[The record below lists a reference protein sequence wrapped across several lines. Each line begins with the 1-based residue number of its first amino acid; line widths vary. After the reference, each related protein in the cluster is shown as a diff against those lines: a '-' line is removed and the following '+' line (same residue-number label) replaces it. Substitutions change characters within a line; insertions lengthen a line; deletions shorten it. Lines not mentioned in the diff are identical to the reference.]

1 MIERLK
7 LENEMERPKKKRFQG
22 KENIETKVSKKR
34 KAEGSIKNIS
44 HEKRDINATINDIIS
59 PPNLTVALSNS
70 TEPKI
75 EARQRGNPSAWE
87 YSQGRRLPP
96 CPGWPAKQRYNAT
109 HSVEWDLF
117 RGTYYEPLNPKCPVS
132 NGSA

>member
-44 HEKRDINATINDIIS
+44 HEKRDINATINEQKKKEVIEI
-59 PPNLTVALSNS
+59 LS
-70 TEPKI
+70 
-75 EARQRGNPSAWE
+75 
-87 YSQGRRLPP
+87 
-96 CPGWPAKQRYNAT
+96 
-109 HSVEWDLF
+109 D
-117 RGTYYEPLNPKCPVS
+117 
-132 NGSA
+132 